1 MISSANLRKTEFA
14 VVPNGYSIDQVND
27 IINQAASTIEAYASE
42 SEDLYHKMEVLATK
56 IEEYRAEEN
65 SIKSALITAEKM
77 ADKIKKES
85 EEKAAALIAQSEKT
99 AKTTTDDA
107 NAQSEKIISE
117 ARAYSSKLINDK
129 TKEARQ
135 IILDAQTKANDAI
148 NSSKSVAK
156 NVLDQAKEISE
167 DLITKSKQ
175 EKEAYDILI
184 ATLKKDAADFIGR
197 LKDLY
202 GKQLDILGSANL
214 DTSDEEADKNKK
226 DIDSAQSDVDNLI
239 GEIDEM
245 EKAIPGEVVLDVP
258 DMPEEEAPAEPAAV
272 ETPVEEK
279 KESEPVAEA
288 VEKPAEKAEKPVKEN
303 KEDFVLTEE
312 KEPYDDKETPDPMA
326 AVEAF
331 SQNEIT
337 PVEEDKTYVPEIQED
352 AQMEHEESLFDTDDE
367 QPFESYF
374 NIKREEHPG
383 DRTETI
389 SLVPPE
395 DDDETDGDEPKFK
408 GFFKKK
414 K

>member
-42 SEDLYHKMEVLATK
+42 SDDLYHKMEVLATK

-85 EEKAAALIAQSEKT
+85 EEKAATLIAQSEKT
-99 AKTTTDDA
+99 AKTTIDDA

-245 EKAIPGEVVLDVP
+245 EKAIPDEVVLDVP
-258 DMPEEEAPAEPAAV
+258 DMPEEEA
-272 ETPVEEK
+272 PVEEK

-288 VEKPAEKAEKPVKEN
+288 VEKPAEKAEEPVKEN
-303 KEDFVLTEE
+303 KEDFVLAEE
-312 KEPYDDKETPDPMA
+312 KAPSDDKETPDPMA

-395 DDDETDGDEPKFK
+395 DDDEADGDEPKFK

>member
-42 SEDLYHKMEVLATK
+42 SDDLYHKMEVLATK

-245 EKAIPGEVVLDVP
+245 EKAIPDEVVLDVP
-258 DMPEEEAPAEPAAV
+258 DMPEEKA
-272 ETPVEEK
+272 PVEEK

-288 VEKPAEKAEKPVKEN
+288 VEKPAEKAEEPVKEN

-312 KEPYDDKETPDPMA
+312 KSPSDDKETPDPMA

-395 DDDETDGDEPKFK
+395 DDDEADGDEPKFK

>member
-42 SEDLYHKMEVLATK
+42 SDDLYHKMEVLATK

-245 EKAIPGEVVLDVP
+245 EKAIPDEVVLDVP
-258 DMPEEEAPAEPAAV
+258 DMPEEEA
-272 ETPVEEK
+272 PVEEK

-288 VEKPAEKAEKPVKEN
+288 VEKPAEKAEEPVKEN
-303 KEDFVLTEE
+303 KEDFVLAEE
-312 KEPYDDKETPDPMA
+312 KAPSDDKETPDPMA

-395 DDDETDGDEPKFK
+395 DDDEADVDEPKFK

>member
-42 SEDLYHKMEVLATK
+42 SDDLYHKMEVLATK

-85 EEKAAALIAQSEKT
+85 EEKAATLIAQSEKT

-245 EKAIPGEVVLDVP
+245 EKAIPDEVVLDVP
-258 DMPEEEAPAEPAAV
+258 DMPEEEA
-272 ETPVEEK
+272 PVEEK

-288 VEKPAEKAEKPVKEN
+288 VEKPAEKAEEPVKEN
-303 KEDFVLTEE
+303 KEDFVLAEE
-312 KEPYDDKETPDPMA
+312 KAPSDDKETPDPMA

-395 DDDETDGDEPKFK
+395 DDDEADGDEPKFK

>member
-42 SEDLYHKMEVLATK
+42 SDDLYHKMEVLATK

-239 GEIDEM
+239 VEIDEM
-245 EKAIPGEVVLDVP
+245 EKAIPDEVVLDVP
-258 DMPEEEAPAEPAAV
+258 DMPEEEA
-272 ETPVEEK
+272 PVEEK

-288 VEKPAEKAEKPVKEN
+288 VEKPAEKAEEPAKEN
-303 KEDFVLTEE
+303 KEDFVLAEE
-312 KEPYDDKETPDPMA
+312 KAPSDDKETPDPMA

>member
-42 SEDLYHKMEVLATK
+42 SDDLYHKMEVLATK

-85 EEKAAALIAQSEKT
+85 EEKAATLIAQSEKT

-148 NSSKSVAK
+148 NSSKSIAK

-245 EKAIPGEVVLDVP
+245 EKAIPDEVVLDVP
-258 DMPEEEAPAEPAAV
+258 DMPEEEA
-272 ETPVEEK
+272 PVEEK

-288 VEKPAEKAEKPVKEN
+288 VEKPAEKAEEPVKEN
-303 KEDFVLTEE
+303 KEDFVLAEE
-312 KEPYDDKETPDPMA
+312 KAPSDDKETPDPMA

-395 DDDETDGDEPKFK
+395 DDDEADGDEPKFK

>member
-42 SEDLYHKMEVLATK
+42 SDDLYHKMEVLATK

-77 ADKIKKES
+77 SDKIKKES
-85 EEKAAALIAQSEKT
+85 EEKAATLIAQSEKT

-148 NSSKSVAK
+148 NSSKSIAK

-245 EKAIPGEVVLDVP
+245 EKAIPDEVVLDVP
-258 DMPEEEAPAEPAAV
+258 DMPEEEA
-272 ETPVEEK
+272 PVEEK

-288 VEKPAEKAEKPVKEN
+288 VEKPAEKAEEPVKEN
-303 KEDFVLTEE
+303 KEDFVLAEE
-312 KEPYDDKETPDPMA
+312 KAPSDDKETPDPMA

-395 DDDETDGDEPKFK
+395 DDDEADGDEPKFK